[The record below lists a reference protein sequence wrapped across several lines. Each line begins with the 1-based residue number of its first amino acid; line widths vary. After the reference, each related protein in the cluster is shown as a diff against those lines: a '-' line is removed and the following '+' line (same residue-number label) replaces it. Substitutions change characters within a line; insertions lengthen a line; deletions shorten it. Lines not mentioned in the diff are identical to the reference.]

1 MAELAGPKIGDA
13 RSLWNFTPSPGWKLE
28 EVAKLR
34 LCLMKFGIGAFK
46 SLPLRSDRAP
56 PPSLAPSPR
65 APSARATHPPTPRER
80 SGRWVQIV
88 DSGILPGKQ
97 IQQLNGQTQ
106 RLLGQQS
113 LAEYTGM
120 HLDVDRVRADN
131 NAKQGPEIYRKNSL
145 ITNTG
150 GKLSKE
156 ARDVLR
162 AANQEKYG
170 LMREQ
175 IDAVVLP
182 EAPKGK
188 GPLGA
193 DAYMGKNH
201 NKGGIAGVKRDRCED
216 VMTVDVDSL
225 PASAKLALLVA
236 LRKRLVTL
244 QGLADGD
251 ERVLKETQ
259 RFPEKAKIATK
270 AAKGKKAG
278 AAGGGGGGGAGI
290 QNDAPTAKSAE
301 KPAAAKKARRD
312 SGAAAAAKSADADA
326 IAQLVAMGFDG
337 KKAKAAIKES
347 GGDVMGAV
355 NWLCANCA

>member
-1 MAELAGPKIGDA
+1 
-13 RSLWNFTPSPGWKLE
+13 
-28 EVAKLR
+28 
-34 LCLMKFGIGAFK
+34 
-46 SLPLRSDRAP
+46 
-56 PPSLAPSPR
+56 
-65 APSARATHPPTPRER
+65 
-80 SGRWVQIV
+80 
-88 DSGILPGKQ
+88 
-97 IQQLNGQTQ
+97 
-106 RLLGQQS
+106 
-113 LAEYTGM
+113 
-120 HLDVDRVRADN
+120 
-131 NAKQGPEIYRKNSL
+131 
-145 ITNTG
+145 
-150 GKLSKE
+150 
-156 ARDVLR
+156 
-162 AANQEKYG
+162 
-170 LMREQ
+170 
-175 IDAVVLP
+175 
-182 EAPKGK
+182 
-188 GPLGA
+188 
-193 DAYMGKNH
+193 
-201 NKGGIAGVKRDRCED
+201 
-216 VMTVDVDSL
+216 VDVDSL
-225 PASAKLALLVA
+225 PASAKLLLLAA

-244 QGLADGD
+244 QGVADGD

>member
-1 MAELAGPKIGDA
+1 
-13 RSLWNFTPSPGWKLE
+13 
-28 EVAKLR
+28 
-34 LCLMKFGIGAFK
+34 
-46 SLPLRSDRAP
+46 
-56 PPSLAPSPR
+56 
-65 APSARATHPPTPRER
+65 
-80 SGRWVQIV
+80 VQIV
-88 DSGILPGKQ
+88 ESGILPGKQ

-120 HLDVDRVRADN
+120 HLDIDRVRADN

-170 LMREQ
+170 LTREQ

-182 EAPKGK
+182 EASKGK

-225 PASAKLALLVA
+225 PASAKLLLLAA

-244 QGLADGD
+244 QGVADGD

-259 RFPEKAKIATK
+259 SVEKAATN
-270 AAKGKKAG
+270 AAKGKGGAKGKAG
-278 AAGGGGGGGAGI
+278 AAGRGGGGAGI

-312 SGAAAAAKSADADA
+312 SGAGAAAKAADADA
-326 IAQLVAMGFDG
+326 ISQLVAMGFDG

-347 GGDVMGAV
+347 GGDVMSAV

>member
-34 LCLMKFGIGAFK
+34 LCLMKFGI
-46 SLPLRSDRAP
+46 
-56 PPSLAPSPR
+56 
-65 APSARATHPPTPRER
+65 
-80 SGRWVQIV
+80 GRWVQIV

-278 AAGGGGGGGAGI
+278 AAGGGGGGGGAGI